1 MTARV
6 PAQATTQV
14 TQQATF
20 RATTRSRKQRS
31 GFTIVELLISLIMSL
46 VILSSAT
53 AFALN
58 SWQSRRSWTLRE
70 GVDRSARFIGM
81 AVSRDASEAGVD
93 IESTPVFG
101 TLGTWGDTLSI
112 LSVPFDPAV
121 APTYRFDAMNND
133 TINPLPPGG
142 NCGTYCL
149 SFLKENGKFDLGAGD
164 LARLQVGG
172 ERRLLLITRSNDLGT
187 HFSVE
192 FLPVSRILG
201 REASLSDSL
210 RIDRFG
216 TAIQKLKAVAYWYDP
231 STKSVMRGERFS
243 AASAQPI
250 GEVLADGVE
259 SWEANLIFEG
269 GIEGSNYNGFDSDTT
284 NNAHQ
289 VVAVKVRAKVMAQR
303 VDPAVNGGQPVFRW
317 YEWRVA
323 PRNLMY
329 EKNRL

>member
-1 MTARV
+1 MTNTHRLSRRTRMPRGSTGARRL
-6 PAQATTQV
+6 A
-14 TQQATF
+14 
-20 RATTRSRKQRS
+20 RR
-31 GFTIVELLISLIMSL
+31 GFTITELLISLTMSL

-53 AFALN
+53 AFAMT
-58 SWQSRRSWTLRE
+58 SWQSRRGWTLKE

-81 AVSRDASEAGVD
+81 AVGRDAAEAGID

-101 TLGTWGDTLSI
+101 SLATFGDTISI
-112 LSVPFDPAV
+112 ISVPFEPLV
-121 APTYRFDAMNND
+121 APTYRFDAMNGD

-149 SFLKENGKFDLGAGD
+149 SFEKVDGSFDIEAGD

-172 ERRLLLITRSNDLGT
+172 ERRLLMITSTADLGT
-187 HFSVE
+187 HFSVQ
-192 FLPVSRILG
+192 FLPVERLIG
-201 REASLSDSL
+201 RAAGLSDSL

-216 TAIQKLKAVAYWYDP
+216 TAIQKLRAVVYWYDSP
-231 STKSVMRGERFS
+231 SKTVYRAERFNAGDGS
-243 AASAQPI
+243 PI

-259 SWEANLIFEG
+259 AWEASLIFQGNVEHDQYDG
-269 GIEGSNYNGFDSDTT
+269 LDTDST
-284 NNAHQ
+284 NDGNRIM
-289 VVAVKVRAKVMAQR
+289 AVKLRAKVQASR
-303 VDPAVNGGQPVFRW
+303 SDPAVNNGNPIYRW

>member
-1 MTARV
+1 MTTPSA
-6 PAQATTQV
+6 
-14 TQQATF
+14 
-20 RATTRSRKQRS
+20 TRSSRLGRAPLRR
-31 GFTIVELLISLIMSL
+31 GFTIVELLISLVMGL

-53 AFALN
+53 AFAMN
-58 SWQSRRSWTLRE
+58 SWQSRRGWTLRE
-70 GVDRSARFIGM
+70 GVDRNARFIGM
-81 AVSRDASEAGVD
+81 AVSRDAAEAGID

-112 LSVPFDPAV
+112 ISVPFDPLV
-121 APTYRFDAMNND
+121 APTYRFDAMDND

-149 SFLKENGKFDLGAGD
+149 TFMKEDGAFDLGAGD

-172 ERRLLLITRSNDLGT
+172 ERRLLIITGASDLGT
-187 HFSVE
+187 HFSIE
-192 FLPVSRILG
+192 FLPATRILG
-201 REASLSDSL
+201 REAGLSDSL

-216 TAIQKLKAVAYWYDP
+216 TAIQKLHAVSYWYDAG
-231 STKSVMRGERFS
+231 TRSVMRAERFS
-243 AASAQPI
+243 AGTGEPL

-259 SWEANLIFEG
+259 AWQASLLFEG
-269 GIEGSNYNGFDSDTT
+269 GLEHSSYDGFDADTT
-284 NNAHQ
+284 NDAHR
-289 VVAVKVRAKVMAQR
+289 VVAVKVRAQVMAQKT
-303 VDPAVNGGQPVFRW
+303 DPAVNSGNPVYRW

>member
-1 MTARV
+1 MTQRTS
-6 PAQATTQV
+6 P
-14 TQQATF
+14 
-20 RATTRSRKQRS
+20 RAAPRSRLRQRT
-31 GFTIVELLISLIMSL
+31 GFTIVELLISLVMSL
-46 VILSSAT
+46 VILSSAA
-53 AFALN
+53 AFAMS
-58 SWQSRRSWTLRE
+58 SWQSRRSWTMRE

-101 TLGTWGDTLSI
+101 TLGTWGDTLSV
-112 LSVPFDPAV
+112 LSVPFDPDV
-121 APTYRFDAMNND
+121 APTYRFDAMDND

-142 NCGTYCL
+142 NCGAYCL
-149 SFLKENGKFDLGAGD
+149 SFLKENGTYDLNAGD

-172 ERRLLLITRSNDLGT
+172 ERRLLMITQTSDLGT

-201 REASLSDSL
+201 RDASLSDSV

-216 TAIQKLKAVAYWYDP
+216 TAIHKLKAVAYWYDA
-231 STKSVMRGERFS
+231 STKSVMRAERLS

-259 SWEANLIFEG
+259 SWEANLIFVG
-269 GIEGSNYNGFDSDTT
+269 GIEHAQDSGFDSDTT
-284 NNAHQ
+284 NDAHK

-303 VDPAVNGGQPVFRW
+303 LDPAVNNGNPVYRY